1 MPHKNNTSLVAIQ
14 PVTICDLDQKQAE
27 SRIFTIRG
35 VQVMLDRDLAEF
47 YGITTGN
54 LNKAVKRNINRFPE
68 DFMFQLTKE
77 EVENLKSQSGTS
89 SAETDSSRFQ
99 FGSMKGRGSN
109 VKYLPYVFTEQ
120 GVSQLS
126 GVLHSPTA
134 EAVSVRLIRAFVAM
148 RRYIATHAAL
158 FQRIESLEEFRVET
172 RRSLQEVNERFD
184 NLLSKMDDG
193 SVKPIEGI
201 FVEGQVLDARIYLE
215 QLIGSANREIILI
228 DNYVDARTFDILEAR
243 KPGVKATI
251 YTISVGRKL
260 QDLAAIHDVEYPGR
274 TIELKQYNSRFH
286 DRFLIVDDDLYHFGA
301 SFNELG
307 KRLFAFD
314 KMGSDKNLIL
324 SQL

>member
-1 MPHKNNTSLVAIQ
+1 MPHKNNTSLATLQ
-14 PVTICDLDQKQAE
+14 PVTICDQSYDQKQAE

-47 YGITTGN
+47 YGVETKA
-54 LNKAVKRNINRFPE
+54 LNQAVKRNINRFP
-68 DFMFQLTKE
+68 DRFRFQLSEDEKNELVT
-77 EVENLKSQSGTS
+77 NCDRFATLKHSTS
-89 SAETDSSRFQ
+89 
-99 FGSMKGRGSN
+99 
-109 VKYLPYVFTEQ
+109 LPYAFTEV

-126 GVLHSPTA
+126 SVLKSDKAA
-134 EAVSVRLIRAFVAM
+134 EISVMIMDAFVAM

-260 QDLAAIHDVEYPGR
+260 QDLATIHDVEYPGR

-314 KMGSDKNLIL
+314 KMGLDKSLIL

>member
-1 MPHKNNTSLVAIQ
+1 MPHKNNTSLVSIQ
-14 PVTICDLDQKQAE
+14 PVTICDLDQKQIE

-35 VQVMLDRDLAEF
+35 VQVMLDRDLAFFFGVE
-47 YGITTGN
+47 TKA
-54 LNKAVKRNINRFPE
+54 LNQAVKRNAIRFPE

-77 EVENLKSQSGTS
+77 EAESVLLEKSQS
-89 SAETDSSRFQ
+89 DSWSQ
-99 FGSMKGRGSN
+99 NVTLKRGHN
-109 VKYLPYVFTEQ
+109 IKYLPYAFTEE

-126 GVLHSPTA
+126 SILKSPIAA
-134 EAVSVRLIRAFVAM
+134 EMSVHIIRAFVAM

-260 QDLAAIHDVEYPGR
+260 QGLAAIHDVEYPGR

-314 KMGSDKNLIL
+314 KMGLDKNLIL

>member
-1 MPHKNNTSLVAIQ
+1 MPHKNNTSLVTIQ
-14 PVTICDLDQKQAE
+14 PVTICDQSYDQKQAE

-47 YGITTGN
+47 YGVETKA
-54 LNKAVKRNINRFPE
+54 LNQAVKRNINRFPE
-68 DFMFQLTKE
+68 RFRFQLSEEEKKE
-77 EVENLKSQSGTS
+77 LVTNCDRFVTLKHS
-89 SAETDSSRFQ
+89 SS
-99 FGSMKGRGSN
+99 
-109 VKYLPYVFTEQ
+109 LPYAFTEV

-126 GVLHSPTA
+126 SVLKSDKAA
-134 EAVSVRLIRAFVAM
+134 EISVMIMDAFVAM

-158 FQRIESLEEFRVET
+158 FQRIESLEEFRMET

-193 SVKPIEGI
+193 SVKPIEGV

-243 KPGVKATI
+243 KSGVQATI
-251 YTISVGRKL
+251 YTISIGRKL
-260 QDLAAIHDVEYPGR
+260 QDLATIHDVEYPGR

-314 KMGSDKNLIL
+314 KMGLDKNLIL

>member
-1 MPHKNNTSLVAIQ
+1 MPPKNNTSLVAVQ

-27 SRIFTIRG
+27 SHIFTIRG
-35 VQVMLDRDLAEF
+35 VQVMLDCDLAEF

-77 EVENLKSQSGTS
+77 EIEDLKFQFGTS
-89 SAETDSSRFQ
+89 SAETNSSRFQ
-99 FGSMKGRGSN
+99 FGISSHGGTRFR
-109 VKYLPYVFTEQ
+109 PYVFTEQ

-193 SVKPIEGI
+193 SVKPIVGI

-215 QLIGSANREIILI
+215 QLIGSANHEIILI

-243 KPGVKATI
+243 KQGVKATI

-260 QDLAAIHDVEYPGR
+260 QDLATIHDVEYPGR
-274 TIELKQYNSRFH
+274 TIGLKQYNSRFH

-314 KMGSDKNLIL
+314 KMSLDKNLIL